1 MALATLLAGILFLL
15 GSGATAFAQDHQDW
29 KFTHP
34 KPQPNLLRKLQTLD
48 ANNWI
53 AVGANGTFMRTT
65 DGGVSWYFHH
75 QAGLPVNNALQIGA
89 NADVRFVSPTN
100 GIIVGDLGFVGRTSD
115 GGVTVTPV
123 ASGVPTNQ
131 ACRSISFGDANTGYV
146 AAGAASGSSGTII
159 KTTDGG
165 ASWTTVFTT
174 TNPVMALV
182 AINPIVVHA
191 VLQNGGVV
199 NTTDGGLT
207 WSTPVPGT
215 VGNPTLGM
223 SFLDSMTGFVV
234 GSLGVISK
242 TTDGGATWASLPPPQ
257 TDWGFFQ
264 MKIISAAEIY
274 AVGAPDFLYKSTD
287 LGSTWTPLPIIPV
300 QGTSGPLDTLVF
312 YSLEKQGSLMIMS
325 GDFGLIA
332 QSTNGGLSWT
342 SNNFQ
347 LTTAGMFDIKEVPNT
362 STVVAVGRQRT
373 IGTRQVL
380 RSTNLGN
387 TWSAIDLGVNTD
399 LQGVSF
405 VDSQLG
411 YACGTNSQVLKTTDA
426 GLTWAPV
433 TRPSATNYTLQAMEF
448 VDANT
453 GWIIVNFATVP
464 GGNIFKTIDGGTTWT
479 QQTIGTT
486 DSLAALD
493 MVDANV
499 GYITLNSSGR
509 PIYKTTNGGTN
520 WTPVTTPFTAQIRAV
535 HAVDANLVYIG
546 MNSGTNRIGKSIDG
560 GTTWQQIALPAAADV
575 ISLDFIDAN
584 TGYVTGQSQNA
595 LFKTTD
601 GGATWSFQNAH
612 VIAVLKI
619 YAGPSGRGWALGTA
633 ASILREELP
642 SPTPTPT
649 ASPTPTATATASPT
663 PTATATATATPT
675 PTATATSTATA
686 TPTPTPTPTPTTPP
700 GGGPVRVTATLGNTG
715 PSDYP
720 TLRDA
725 FNAINAGVHQGA
737 ITASVIA
744 STTRG
749 DHSCHSEWQ
758 WRRTG
763 VVHVGVN
770 PACQ

>member
-1 MALATLLAGILFLL
+1 MTLATLLAGILFLL
-15 GSGATAFAQDHQDW
+15 GSEATAFAQDHQDW

-34 KPQPNLLRKLQTLD
+34 KPQPNVLRKLQTLD

-53 AVGANGTFMRTT
+53 TVGANGTFMRTT

-75 QAGLPVNNALQIGA
+75 QAGIPINNAGQIGQ
-89 NADVRFVSPTN
+89 NYDVRFTSPTN
-100 GIIVGDLGFVGRTSD
+100 GIIVGDTGFVGRTSD

-131 ACRSISFGDANTGYV
+131 RCQSISFGDASTGYV
-146 AAGAASGSSGTII
+146 AAGAASGSAGTII

-174 TNPVMALV
+174 TNPVTALV

-207 WSTPVPGT
+207 WSTPVPNT

-234 GSLGVISK
+234 GSAGKISK
-242 TTDGGATWASLPPPQ
+242 TTDGGATWAPLPPPQ
-257 TDWGFFQ
+257 TNFAFFE

-300 QGTSGPLDTLVF
+300 SGVSDTLVF
-312 YSLEKQGSLMIMS
+312 YSLEKQGSLLTMS
-325 GDFGLIA
+325 GDFGVVA
-332 QSTNGGLSWT
+332 QSTDGGMTWT
-342 SNNFQ
+342 SNNFL
-347 LTTAGMFDIKEVPNT
+347 LTTALMFDIQVVPNT

-373 IGTRQVL
+373 ISTRQVL
-380 RSTNLGN
+380 RSTDMGDS
-387 TWSAIDLGVNTD
+387 WSAIDVPVNTD
-399 LQGVSF
+399 LQAVSF

-448 VDANT
+448 IDANT
-453 GWIIVNFATVP
+453 GWIFVNFANVP
-464 GGNIFKTIDGGTTWT
+464 GGNIFKTTDGGATWG

-486 DSLAALD
+486 DQIASCD

-499 GYITLNSSGR
+499 GYLTLNSSNR

-520 WTPVTTPFTAQIRAV
+520 WTPVTTPFTGQIKDVR
-535 HAVDANLVYIG
+535 AVDANLVYLGI
-546 MNSGTNRIGKSIDG
+546 NSGTNRVGKSTDG
-560 GTTWQQIALPAAADV
+560 GTTWQQIALPATVDV
-575 ISLDFIDAN
+575 TSVDFRDAN
-584 TGYVTGQSQNA
+584 TGYVAGNTLNA
-595 LFKTTD
+595 LCKTTD

-612 VIAVLKI
+612 VNAVVKI
-619 YAGPSGRGWALGTA
+619 YAGPSGRGWALGTT
-633 ASILREELP
+633 ASILREGGP

-649 ASPTPTATATASPT
+649 ATATF
-663 PTATATATATPT
+663 TPT
-675 PTATATSTATA
+675 PTATV
-686 TPTPTPTPTPTTPP
+686 TP
-700 GGGPVRVTATLGNTG
+700 TATL
-715 PSDYP
+715 
-720 TLRDA
+720 
-725 FNAINAGVHQGA
+725 H
-737 ITASVIA
+737 
-744 STTRG
+744 
-749 DHSCHSEWQ
+749 
-758 WRRTG
+758 
-763 VVHVGVN
+763 
-770 PACQ
+770 